1 MYKLASVK
9 LWLFV
14 LVTAASIWLCYLGRI
29 NGLELAALLSWAYG
43 VYCAANVM
51 AKKTIE
57 RVMEDDDDR
66 DASTDAVGC
75 GGDNGDATQGAIGFR
90 GR

>member
-57 RVMEDDDDR
+57 RVMEDR
-66 DASTDAVGC
+66 SSGDASTDAVGS
-75 GGDNGDATQGAIGFR
+75 GDDGDGESHGTIGFR

>member
-9 LWLFV
+9 LWLFL
-14 LVTAASIWLCYLGRI
+14 LVSIASVWLCYLGRI
-29 NGLELAALLSWAYG
+29 TGKELVALLAWAYS

-51 AKKTIE
+51 AKKTNE
-57 RVMEDDDDR
+57 RVIEDEDGKG
-66 DASTDAVGC
+66 ADAVGSG
-75 GGDNGDATQGAIGFR
+75 GGDDGESHGTIGFR

>member
-51 AKKTIE
+51 AKKTVE
-57 RVMEDDDDR
+57 RVMEDGDEKG
-66 DASTDAVGC
+66 ADAVGSG
-75 GGDNGDATQGAIGFR
+75 GGDDSDSKGTIGFR